1 MPRSLTILQVLVA
14 SPNDVAEERDVVADA
29 IEELNATWRKSG
41 TIQLN
46 LLRWETDTR
55 PGLGTDAQ
63 AVINSQIAD
72 DYDIFI
78 GIMGAR
84 FGTPTGRA
92 ESGTEEEFERAA
104 ARFKEDPQKVSVMFY
119 FKDAPPTSL
128 LDIDPVQLARVQR
141 FQQRLQSSGLI
152 RLFKTRDEFAKLMR
166 MHLSLEVQEWAK
178 RLETGDRIT
187 GESVGGGALDTAP
200 LGSVAD
206 QEEEGFL
213 DLIEEGTDAMEEFTR
228 TIERIGA
235 AVNEVGDRAV
245 EQTAAMEEAKV
256 SPEGIKAVKRASNQ
270 MASFMSEFVDRL
282 EAEIP
287 IYGAGFKR
295 AVEPFIRAM
304 SITEIRGDTPEQI
317 STAIAAVEGLMTN
330 QAEALGKYRDLR
342 ETIAGLPR
350 ITTAFNH
357 ARRRTVIA
365 LDRLMEEFEKSLRL
379 GSELYDVL
387 VKRRD
392 SMK

>member
-1 MPRSLTILQVLVA
+1 MQ
-14 SPNDVAEERDVVADA
+14 
-29 IEELNATWRKSG
+29 
-41 TIQLN
+41 Q
-46 LLRWETDTR
+46 
-55 PGLGTDAQ
+55 
-63 AVINSQIAD
+63 
-72 DYDIFI
+72 
-78 GIMGAR
+78 
-84 FGTPTGRA
+84 
-92 ESGTEEEFERAA
+92 
-104 ARFKEDPQKVSVMFY
+104 
-119 FKDAPPTSL
+119 
-128 LDIDPVQLARVQR
+128 

-187 GESVGGGALDTAP
+187 CESSSSGSPDIATP
-200 LGSVAD
+200 WGSVAD
-206 QEEEGFL
+206 QEEEGYL

-235 AVNEVGDRAV
+235 AVDEVGDRSV
-245 EQTAAMEEAKV
+245 EQAAAMKEAKV
-256 SPEGIKAVKRASNQ
+256 SPEGIKAMKRASNQ
-270 MASFMSEFVDRL
+270 MASSMSEFVDRL

-317 STAIAAVEGLMTN
+317 STAIAAVESLLTN
-330 QAEALGKYRDLR
+330 QEEALVKYRDLR

-357 ARRRTVIA
+357 ARRRTVAA

-379 GSELYDVL
+379 GRELYDAL

-392 SMK
+392 GTT